1 MSDIFRTAAEIR
13 LLVGYLTE
21 QHAGWVNSQFFGD
34 RAAAFLSPVF
44 ARTTFQAQCNGVTAA
59 NARQHDEIIGV
70 GRTYHLF
77 RLPEVV
83 EQGVAA
89 ALTHSEF
96 VSAVQRHLA
105 DPDQALARLKGIA
118 IPGEATEGAIVASGN
133 LSEDADTALRNIAG
147 LYADAFAKGFKT
159 YPFVREA

>member
-1 MSDIFRTAAEIR
+1 MSDIFHTAAEIR

-21 QHAGWVNSQFFGD
+21 QQFSWINSQFFGD

-59 NARQHDEIIGV
+59 NARQHDEVIGV

-77 RLPEVV
+77 RLPEVL

-89 ALTHSEF
+89 VLAQPEF
-96 VSAVQRHLA
+96 VSAVKPHLA
-105 DPDQALARLKGIA
+105 TPDQALSRLKSIA
-118 IPGEATEGAIVASGN
+118 ISTATNEGAVLAPGN
-133 LSEDADTALRNIAG
+133 LSEDADTALRAMAG
-147 LYADAFAKGFKT
+147 LYTDAFAKGFKT
-159 YPFVREA
+159 YPFVRES